1 MMKRGFV
8 GVVGANSHGCL
19 GSTPRASG
27 PKWRKGIATLFF
39 NKQEYLDLFEYLTN
53 PWVCAVPPSHTYR
66 VITRRNPMAM
76 APRCWQE
83 VSNQESHRYILGGL
97 RNYYV
102 NPLKL

>member
-1 MMKRGFV
+1 MLWVPTHMV
-8 GVVGANSHGCL
+8 AWGVRLRRVEQ
-19 GSTPRASG
+19 SG
-27 PKWRKGIATLFF
+27 EKELPPFFF